1 MLVNQMN
8 SYVIDENVILNAVHG
23 EKAKTRKPALAEKI
37 FLYRIFR
44 GQDRIFVSVPIRQKF
59 FKLPQKITQN
69 YKNQNL
75 DNHIIPLFLKL
86 IKNQERTTILK
97 GIKTKFKG
105 VKKCD
110 TEFVGVTLQSN
121 ATLVTAD
128 EDLKNAISKDSKVS
142 NCKCVTVEDIIAD

>member
-1 MLVNQMN
+1 MT
-8 SYVIDENVILNAVHG
+8 SYVIDENVILNAIHG
-23 EKAKTRKPALAEKI
+23 KKAKTNQPALKEKI
-37 FLYRIFR
+37 FLYRIFQGR
-44 GQDRIFVSVPIRQKF
+44 DHIFVNIPIRQKF
-59 FKLPQKITQN
+59 FKLPRKINEN
-69 YKNQNL
+69 YKDQTL

-86 IKNQERTTILK
+86 IKDQERTTIVE

-128 EDLKNAISKDSKVS
+128 EKLKDAISKDTSVS
-142 NCKCVTVEDIIAD
+142 NCTCVTVEDIISV

>member
-1 MLVNQMN
+1 M
-8 SYVIDENVILNAVHG
+8 
-23 EKAKTRKPALAEKI
+23 
-37 FLYRIFR
+37 
-44 GQDRIFVSVPIRQKF
+44 
-59 FKLPQKITQN
+59 
-69 YKNQNL
+69 
-75 DNHIIPLFLKL
+75 
-86 IKNQERTTILK
+86 IKNQERTTILE